1 MRRLHPIIRSLTPAY
16 KWRVVALLW
25 VVCLLN
31 YADRQAIYSVFPALT
46 NEMHLSDVQLGIIG
60 SSFMWVYAAALPLAG
75 WIGDRVSR
83 KNLILG
89 GLIFW
94 SLVTL
99 ATALSAKYW
108 QLVMFRSLEGLGE
121 AFYFP
126 ASMSLISDY
135 HCPET
140 RSKSMGLH
148 QSSVYAGTVLG
159 GTAAGVFAQYYG
171 WRLGF
176 YVFGVG
182 GVVLGLLLLGA
193 LKESS
198 RGRADPCIESGD
210 EPPAGLIDSLSE
222 VLRLPMVRLL
232 IAVFVGTNFVAA
244 IFLTWMPSFLNRRFG
259 MSLSMSGLNATLWLQ
274 AMSMAGVVV
283 GGIAADRAA
292 GRVAAGRVLVQS
304 LGLLAGA
311 PFIFLTGWTLRVP
324 LLVLAMAGF
333 GWFKGFYDA
342 SLWASLYDV
351 APIGRRAA
359 AVGVMNA
366 IGWLGAGAAPVV
378 VAAASKRFGLG
389 ACLSAT
395 SFIYIG
401 CGLLLLSGTRLLPRS
416 KHTASVHGV
425 AV

>member
-1 MRRLHPIIRSLTPAY
+1 MQRLDPVVRSLSPTY
-16 KWRVVALLW
+16 KWRVVAMLW
-25 VVCLLN
+25 LVCLLN
-31 YADRQAIYSVFPALT
+31 YADRQAIYSVFPLLKS
-46 NEMHLSDVQLGIIG
+46 EMHLSDVQLGIIG

-108 QLVMFRSLEGLGE
+108 QLVVFRSLEGLGE

-135 HCPET
+135 HGPQT
-140 RSKSMGLH
+140 RSKAMGLH

-176 YVFGVG
+176 YVFGAS
-182 GVVLGLLLLGA
+182 GVVLGMLLLGA
-193 LKESS
+193 LKEPS
-198 RGRADPCIESGD
+198 RGRADRCNEPGD
-210 EPPAGLIDSLSE
+210 DPPAGLVESLSE

-232 IAVFVGTNFVAA
+232 IAVFVGSNFVAA
-244 IFLTWMPSFLNRRFG
+244 IFLTWMPSYLSRRFD

-351 APIGRRAA
+351 VPIGRRAA
-359 AVGVMNA
+359 GVGVMNA
-366 IGWLGAGAAPVV
+366 IGWFGAGAAPVI
-378 VAAASKRFGLG
+378 VAAASRRFGLG
-389 ACLSAT
+389 ACLSAA

-401 CGLLLLSGTRLLPRS
+401 CGLLLLCGARLLPKSMRN
-416 KHTASVHGV
+416 ASMGGV
-425 AV
+425 TV